1 MQPGLRRQLVIGKT
15 NAPFPRPLT
24 NKEGAAPASLFT
36 EGASLDLPRSVDPD
50 SLVAKGQ
57 VAVKAPEEALVA
69 DTRAGLTPSQHV
81 ERKLISL
88 LKTSLVPIS
97 HVQIM
102 ATGIRRKR

>member
-15 NAPFPRPLT
+15 KVTLPRPAP
-24 NKEGAAPASLFT
+24 NKVGAAAASLFT
-36 EGASLDLPRSVDPD
+36 EGASLDLHRSADSD
-50 SLVAKGQ
+50 SLVVSGQ
-57 VAVKAPEEALVA
+57 PLLKAPEEALVA

-97 HVQIM
+97 HVQIV

>member
-1 MQPGLRRQLVIGKT
+1 MIGKK
-15 NAPFPRPLT
+15 NATFPRPVT
-24 NKEGAAPASLFT
+24 NKEGAALASLFT

-57 VAVKAPEEALVA
+57 VVVKPPEEALVA